1 MKNKEK
7 NMKFL
12 KIILFIAFI
21 ALFIYITIELIPI
34 FKDLSTMEG
43 RLRFKENI
51 QSMGIKGVLEII
63 GLMFAQVLFA
73 ILPGEPIELLAG
85 MCYGPIWGTLIIT
98 LGAFISSFV
107 VFFAVR
113 KLGRDFIYSFASKE
127 RVKKIENSKV
137 FSNQKSLYLT
147 LFILF
152 FIPGTPKDLIVYIG
166 GLLPVKPLKFLC
178 ISSFARFPSIISSC
192 IAGSSITNGN
202 WGVIFIS
209 YGITFLIS
217 GVAYLIIRNKN
228 KEMVIL

>member
-7 NMKFL
+7 KMKFL
-12 KIILFIAFI
+12 KVILFIAFI

-43 RLRFKENI
+43 RLRFKDNI

-98 LGAFISSFV
+98 LGAFFSSFV
-107 VFFAVR
+107 IFFAVR

-127 RVKKIENSKV
+127 RVEKIENSKA

-166 GLLPVKPLKFLC
+166 GLLPVKPVKFLC

-192 IAGSSITNGN
+192 IVGSSITNGN
-202 WGVIFIS
+202 WVVILIS

-228 KEMVIL
+228 KEMIIL